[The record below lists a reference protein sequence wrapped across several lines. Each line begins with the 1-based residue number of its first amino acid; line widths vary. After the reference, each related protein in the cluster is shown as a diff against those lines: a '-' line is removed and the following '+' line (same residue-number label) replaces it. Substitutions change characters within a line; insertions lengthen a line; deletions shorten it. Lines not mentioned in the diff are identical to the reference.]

1 MGEFAF
7 QTLRE
12 SITSAIRSKILTGE
26 LQPGVKLAEQKLAEE
41 FGSSRAPIREALRQ
55 LEQEGMVEYS
65 RNVGCSVRRV
75 KPEDAYE
82 IYLLRANLEMTAL
95 RYFDCKFPEEDLH
108 TLRGILEEMRNVRP
122 GDLSQIVENDNRFH
136 AVIVQRAGLPRLL
149 KFWEDLNYCGCLQPA
164 LVGANSGL
172 RPLTTRRWR
181 SGRTASILTNHF
193 TEALGFT
200 MSGDT
205 AVFLPAAAVY
215 AHYMEPMEKED
226 VRSANSAGK
235 RAVRLARQ
243 NTKGFI
249 LADRLKCCFDQ
260 SFYGNCRLSTM
271 LDYAANW
278 ALEPGKDYFVCRN
291 GFFPPPHPAPS
302 TATLVCL
309 NPEKPGRD
317 CRRHLHLCFCTRCRR
332 PSTPRRSTSTP
343 LLPHRTSTPRSILVF
358 AAGGSEAPL
367 RGSRTPA
374 RIPRA

>member
-95 RYFDCKFPEEDLH
+95 RYFDCKFQEEDLR

-149 KFWEDLNYCGCLQPA
+149 KFWDDLNYGNL
-164 LVGANSGL
+164 LVGASSG
-172 RPLTTRRWR
+172 
-181 SGRTASILTNHF
+181 SNHE
-193 TEALGFT
+193 TLAQRQNGIHTKLYEALA
-200 MSGDT
+200 SGDT
-205 AVFLPAAAVY
+205 EAACRAVY
-215 AHYMEPMEKED
+215 AHYMEPMERM
-226 VRSANSAGK
+226 RSANSAAQHGTSPTPS
-235 RAVRLARQ
+235 AAS
-243 NTKGFI
+243 GFNPQ
-249 LADRLKCCFDQ
+249 LRSA
-260 SFYGNCRLSTM
+260 
-271 LDYAANW
+271 YA
-278 ALEPGKDYFVCRN
+278 
-291 GFFPPPHPAPS
+291 PAS
-302 TATLVCL
+302 A
-309 NPEKPGRD
+309 
-317 CRRHLHLCFCTRCRR
+317 
-332 PSTPRRSTSTP
+332 S
-343 LLPHRTSTPRSILVF
+343 
-358 AAGGSEAPL
+358 
-367 RGSRTPA
+367 
-374 RIPRA
+374 RIPPCRAKRTGAISAAASPVAASIAPPTAVSSAA

>member
-95 RYFDCKFPEEDLH
+95 RYFDCKFPEEDLR

-149 KFWEDLNYCGCLQPA
+149 KFWDDLNYGNL
-164 LVGANSGL
+164 LVGANSG
-172 RPLTTRRWR
+172 
-181 SGRTASILTNHF
+181 SNHE
-193 TEALGFT
+193 TLAQRQNGIHTKLYEALA
-200 MSGDT
+200 SGDT
-205 AVFLPAAAVY
+205 EAACRAVY
-215 AHYMEPMEKED
+215 AHYNGAHGADAQREQR
-226 VRSANSAGK
+226 RSGSGRSSK
-235 RAVRLARQ
+235 I
-243 NTKGFI
+243 KGN
-249 LADRLKCCFDQ
+249 LADRLNFDQ
-260 SFYGNCRLSTM
+260 SFYGNCRLSTICN
-271 LDYAANW
+271 YA
-278 ALEPGKDYFVCRN
+278 
-291 GFFPPPHPAPS
+291 
-302 TATLVCL
+302 
-309 NPEKPGRD
+309 
-317 CRRHLHLCFCTRCRR
+317 
-332 PSTPRRSTSTP
+332 
-343 LLPHRTSTPRSILVF
+343 IL
-358 AAGGSEAPL
+358 SK
-367 RGSRTPA
+367 
-374 RIPRA
+374 

>member
-95 RYFDCKFPEEDLH
+95 RYFDCKFPEEDLR

-149 KFWEDLNYCGCLQPA
+149 KFWDDLNYGNL
-164 LVGANSGL
+164 LVGVNSIHTKL
-172 RPLTTRRWR
+172 Y
-181 SGRTASILTNHF
+181 
-193 TEALGFT
+193 EALA
-200 MSGDT
+200 SGDT
-205 AVFLPAAAVY
+205 EAACRAVY
-215 AHYMEPMEKED
+215 AHYMEPMERM
-226 VRSANSAGK
+226 RSANSAG
-235 RAVRLARQ
+235 Q
-243 NTKGFI
+243 
-249 LADRLKCCFDQ
+249 
-260 SFYGNCRLSTM
+260 
-271 LDYAANW
+271 
-278 ALEPGKDYFVCRN
+278 
-291 GFFPPPHPAPS
+291 
-302 TATLVCL
+302 ATDGMA
-309 NPEKPGRD
+309 K
-317 CRRHLHLCFCTRCRR
+317 
-332 PSTPRRSTSTP
+332 
-343 LLPHRTSTPRSILVF
+343 
-358 AAGGSEAPL
+358 
-367 RGSRTPA
+367 
-374 RIPRA
+374 

>member
-95 RYFDCKFPEEDLH
+95 RYFDCKFPEEDLR

-149 KFWEDLNYCGCLQPA
+149 KFWDDLNYGNL
-164 LVGANSGL
+164 LVGANSG
-172 RPLTTRRWR
+172 
-181 SGRTASILTNHF
+181 SNHE
-193 TEALGFT
+193 TLAQRQNGIHTKLYEALARAT
-200 MSGDT
+200 PR
-205 AVFLPAAAVY
+205 LPAAPSTPTTWSLWSGCAAQTAPY
-215 AHYMEPMEKED
+215 
-226 VRSANSAGK
+226 
-235 RAVRLARQ
+235 RQ
-243 NTKGFI
+243 RTKQQNNGN
-249 LADRLKCCFDQ
+249 LADRLNFDQ
-260 SFYGNCRLSTM
+260 SFYGNCRLSTICN
-271 LDYAANW
+271 YA
-278 ALEPGKDYFVCRN
+278 
-291 GFFPPPHPAPS
+291 
-302 TATLVCL
+302 
-309 NPEKPGRD
+309 
-317 CRRHLHLCFCTRCRR
+317 
-332 PSTPRRSTSTP
+332 
-343 LLPHRTSTPRSILVF
+343 IL
-358 AAGGSEAPL
+358 SK
-367 RGSRTPA
+367 
-374 RIPRA
+374 